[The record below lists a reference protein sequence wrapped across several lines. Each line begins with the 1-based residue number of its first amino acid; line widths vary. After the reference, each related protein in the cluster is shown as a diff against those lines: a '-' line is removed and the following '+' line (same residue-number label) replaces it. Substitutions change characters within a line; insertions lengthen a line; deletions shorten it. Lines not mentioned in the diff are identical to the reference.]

1 MHQLIKTEKEINSM
15 REGGHVL
22 KRTLL
27 ILKEQTKPGMSTKDL
42 ADIAKTELKKAE
54 MKPAFFGYHGFPDVL
69 CTSINDEVVH
79 GIPSKKRIIT
89 NGDIVSLDFG
99 VIHEGMITD
108 GAITF
113 CVGNVSDEVKRL
125 VNKTEESLKV
135 GINKLKHG
143 IDTGTLGA
151 SIQKV
156 LEDAGLGIV
165 RTFVGHG
172 VGHQLHDYP
181 EVPNYGRP
189 GEGVELLAGMTIAVE
204 PMATIEGEEV
214 MIDADGWTVRTKDK
228 SLSAHFEDTILITK
242 NGAEVLT
249 RA

>member
-1 MHQLIKTEKEINSM
+1 MYQPIKTEKEIKSM

-27 ILKEQTKPGMSTKDL
+27 LLKKETKPGMSTKDL
-42 ADIAKTELKKAE
+42 ADLAKNELQKAG
-54 MKPAFFGYHGFPDVL
+54 MKSAFLGYHGFPDVL

-79 GIPSKKRIIT
+79 GIPNKKRLI
-89 NGDIVSLDFG
+89 NDGDIVSLDFG
-99 VIHEGMITD
+99 VVHENLITD

-113 CVGNVSDEVKRL
+113 CVGSVSTEIKKL
-125 VNKTEESLKV
+125 VSKTEESLRV
-135 GINKLKHG
+135 GIKNIKHG
-143 IDTGTLGA
+143 TDTGTLGA

-156 LEDAGLGIV
+156 LEEASLGIV

-189 GEGVELLAGMTIAVE
+189 GEGVKLEAGMTIAVE
-204 PMATIEGEEV
+204 PMATLGAEEV
-214 MIDADGWTVRTKDK
+214 TIDGDGWTVRTIDN
-228 SLSAHFEDTILITK
+228 SMSAHFEDTILITK

-249 RA
+249 SA

>member
-1 MHQLIKTEKEINSM
+1 MRQPIKTEKEINSM

-27 ILKEQTKPGMSTKDL
+27 LLKEETKPGMSTKDL
-42 ADIAKTELKKAE
+42 ADLAKKELQKAG
-54 MKPAFFGYHGFPDVL
+54 MKPAFLGYHGFPDVL

-79 GIPSKKRIIT
+79 GIPNKKRIIS

-99 VIHEGMITD
+99 VVHDNLITD

-113 CVGNVSDEVKRL
+113 YVGSVSTEIKKL
-125 VNKTEESLKV
+125 VSKTEESLHV
-135 GINKLKHG
+135 GIKNIKHG

-189 GEGVELLAGMTIAVE
+189 GEGVQLEAGMTIAVE
-204 PMATIEGEEV
+204 PMATLGAEEV
-214 MIDADGWTVRTKDK
+214 TIDADGWTVRTADM

-242 NGAEVLT
+242 NGAEIIT

>member
-1 MHQLIKTEKEINSM
+1 MHQPIKTDKEINSM

-27 ILKEQTKPGMSTKDL
+27 LLKEKTIPGMNTKDL
-42 ADIAKTELKKAE
+42 ADIAKDELKKAG

-79 GIPSKKRIIT
+79 GIPKAKRIIKD
-89 NGDIVSLDFG
+89 GDIVSLDFG
-99 VIHEGMITD
+99 VINESMITD

-113 CVGNVSDEVKRL
+113 CVGNVSDEVERL

-135 GINKLKHG
+135 GIKKLKHG

-156 LEDAGLGIV
+156 LDDAGLGIV

-189 GEGVELLAGMTIAVE
+189 GEGVQLVAGMTIAVE
-204 PMATIEGEEV
+204 PMATLGGEEV
-214 MIDADGWTVRTKDK
+214 TIDADGWTVRTTDK